1 MQKEKIHVYIYMYEM
16 VWDEM
21 RYDNI
26 IQRITLLDIMET
38 FWLPFQVHS
47 LPFPHTLFTVVFSVL
62 SRFGIWRSEP
72 MLLNSRVTLDQSLT
86 SPFQKMG
93 EQVFILSAE
102 PYMGGRGRGEL
113 LPRQKTIPLN
123 L

>member
-1 MQKEKIHVYIYMYEM
+1 
-16 VWDEM
+16 
-21 RYDNI
+21 
-26 IQRITLLDIMET
+26 
-38 FWLPFQVHS
+38 
-47 LPFPHTLFTVVFSVL
+47 
-62 SRFGIWRSEP
+62 

-102 PYMGGRGRGEL
+102 PYMGGGGRGKL